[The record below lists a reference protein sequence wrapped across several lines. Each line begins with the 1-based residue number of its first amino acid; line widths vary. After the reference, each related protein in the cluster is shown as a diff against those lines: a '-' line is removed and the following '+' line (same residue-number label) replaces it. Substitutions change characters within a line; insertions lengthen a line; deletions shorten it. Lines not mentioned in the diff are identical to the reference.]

1 MLITLKTLKSAFDW
15 RDHLYIEYNS
25 KLYILQKTLTIE
37 SPQDSLDKSKQKC
50 FFTEDKIFIGSV

>member
-1 MLITLKTLKSAFDW
+1 MKSAFDW

-50 FFTEDKIFIGSV
+50 FLLRIKSSLALFNTPI

>member
-1 MLITLKTLKSAFDW
+1 MKSAFDW